1 LVAAK
6 KAARKGVVALPT
18 LRDAAQQ
25 AHGEQ
30 QAAWRHPKHRAQ
42 WLPSLE
48 AYVFVRLG
56 GETVDKIDG
65 PMIRDTLLPV

>member
-1 LVAAK
+1 MAAK
-6 KAARKGVVALPT
+6 NAARKGVVALPT

-30 QAAWRHPKHRAQ
+30 QAGWRHPKYRAQ

-48 AYVFVRLG
+48 AYAFPRLG

-65 PMIRDTLLPV
+65 PRIRDTLLPV